1 MDDLFYFFY
10 RDRSV
15 VAKPLQNEVQY
26 SGIMEECV
34 VVSDRVAGRP
44 ERDVDLKLRDKS
56 DIFPAV
62 LTGAESS

>member
-15 VAKPLQNEVQY
+15 VAKPLQNDVQY

-34 VVSDRVAGRP
+34 VVSDRVAGRS
-44 ERDVDLKLRDKS
+44 ESDVDLKLRDKS